1 MDSRSYLVVRLPPS
15 ALVSDS
21 IVIAWAGQIASQSL
35 QAIHLS
41 SPVAY
46 LLNACSPLNRGDSGP
61 FSNGYMMVLQEGVA
75 KVRGRSERME
85 MRALDMAGE
94 QQRVGRDGAESLQ
107 RRTEEVLEADS
118 KQE

>member
-1 MDSRSYLVVRLPPS
+1 
-15 ALVSDS
+15 
-21 IVIAWAGQIASQSL
+21 
-35 QAIHLS
+35 
-41 SPVAY
+41 
-46 LLNACSPLNRGDSGP
+46 
-61 FSNGYMMVLQEGVA
+61 MMVLQEGVA